1 VRSLKPGLIF
11 IFITL
16 LLDVMGFGLLIPVG
30 PKLVQHLQGG
40 SEGDAA
46 GPVGLLSATFALMQ
60 FVFAPTL
67 GALSDHFGRRPVL
80 LVAIFGSALDYLA
93 MAFAPSLSWL
103 FVTRAINGLSGA
115 SMTAASAYIADV
127 TPPEKRAAG
136 FGIIGA
142 AFGLGFI
149 IGPLIG
155 GVLGE
160 HDIRWPFF
168 AAAGVTALNWL
179 YGLLV
184 LPESLPKDRRRKL
197 TFARTNPLG
206 VFAGLRKYPFVL
218 LMGGALFFVN
228 LAQFGLQITWVLY
241 TSYRYRWTE
250 MQAGLSMAFVGIGAA
265 IVQGVLARRIIPAL
279 GERASVAV
287 GMCIAIL
294 AYIGYGSA
302 PQGWMLYV
310 IILCASL
317 GGIAQPAV
325 QSLITRSVRGD
336 EQGAVQGALTGI
348 QSIAQ
353 IAGPLA
359 ASRVFA
365 YFISDR
371 APMHVPGASFFLG
384 AAFAFVG
391 LMIAFSALA
400 LHKRAHD
407 AARAG

>member
-1 VRSLKPGLIF
+1 MRSLKPGLSF
-11 IFITL
+11 IFMTL

-30 PKLVQHLQGG
+30 PKLVQLLQGG

-46 GPVGLLSATFALMQ
+46 GPVGLLSATYAVMQ
-60 FVFAPTL
+60 FAFSPTL

-80 LVAIFGSALDYLA
+80 LVALFGSAIDYIA
-93 MAFAPSLSWL
+93 MAFAPSLAWL
-103 FVTRAINGLSGA
+103 FVTRAINGISGA

-149 IGPLIG
+149 IGPAIG

-160 HDIRWPFF
+160 HNIRWPFF

-184 LPESLPKDRRRKL
+184 LPESLPRERRRKL

-206 VFAGLRKYPFVL
+206 VFVGLRKYPFVL
-218 LMGGALFFVN
+218 LMGASLFFVN

-241 TSYRYRWTE
+241 TSYRYKWTE
-250 MQAGLSMAFVGIGAA
+250 LQTGLSMTVVGIGAA
-265 IVQGVLARRIIPAL
+265 VVQGVLARRIIPAL
-279 GERASVAV
+279 GERASVIV
-287 GMCIAIL
+287 GLSIAIV
-294 AYIGYGSA
+294 AYVGYGSA
-302 PQGWMLYV
+302 PQGWMIYV
-310 IILCASL
+310 IILCASF

-325 QSLITRSVRGD
+325 QSLITRSVRPD

-353 IAGPLA
+353 IAGPLI

-365 YFISDR
+365 YFISER
-371 APMHVPGASFFLG
+371 APAHVPGASFFLG
-384 AAFAFVG
+384 AVFAFVG
-391 LMIAFSALA
+391 LMIAFYALA
-400 LHKRAHD
+400 HHQRIHD
-407 AARAG
+407 AAKAG